1 MLKGLRSAETAMNI
15 QLTRTNVLAN
25 NLANVNATGF
35 KQVLTQVVEQMRQ
48 EAGGGGTASGG
59 GAVEPD
65 GATAAVDGTMPAA
78 PESRSR
84 SIRDLVLDMRA
95 PVDMSQGTLRETGRA
110 TDVALQD
117 EGLFRVTRDGK
128 EYYTRNGA
136 FMLDAQRR
144 LSLPDGALVQGDGGP
159 LEIPEGELSISADG
173 GVRAGGVEVGRLAVV
188 AFDDPGLLH
197 HVGGSLLA
205 APAGVTAKPL
215 PADKVRLAQGM
226 LEESNA
232 NPIDTMVAMIA
243 AQRAFEMDAKVLQ
256 EADRTLDK
264 AVNQLSRTA

>member
-15 QLTRTNVLAN
+15 QLTRSSVLAN

-48 EAGGGGTASGG
+48 DT
-59 GAVEPD
+59 D
-65 GATAAVDGTMPAA
+65 GAPAA
-78 PESRSR
+78 PQETAAAGTQGRSR
-84 SIRDLVLDMRA
+84 GIRDLVLDVRA
-95 PVDMSQGTLRETGRA
+95 PVDMSQGTLRETGRP
-110 TDVALQD
+110 TDFALQD
-117 EGLFRVTRDGK
+117 EGLFRVSRDGD
-128 EYYTRNGA
+128 EFYTRNGA

-144 LSLPDGALVQGDGGP
+144 LSTPDGALVLGDGGP
-159 LEIPEGELSISADG
+159 LEIPEGELSVAADG
-173 GVRAGGVEVGRLAVV
+173 GVRVGGVEVGRLSVV
-188 AFDDPGLLH
+188 AFDDPGRLH

-205 APAGVTAKPL
+205 APEGVTAKPL
-215 PADKVRLAQGM
+215 AADKVRVSQGM

>member
-1 MLKGLRSAETAMNI
+1 VLKGLRSAETAMNI

-35 KQVLTQVVEQMRQ
+35 KQVLTQIVEQMRQ
-48 EAGGGGTASGG
+48 ETDG
-59 GAVEPD
+59 GATDAATATD
-65 GATAAVDGTMPAA
+65 GAATAAAA
-78 PESRSR
+78 GRGR
-84 SIRDLVLDMRA
+84 SIRDLVLDVRA
-95 PVDMSQGTLRETGRA
+95 PVDMSQGTLRETGRP
-110 TDVALQD
+110 TDLAFQD
-117 EGLFRVTRDGK
+117 EGLFRVVRDGQ
-128 EYYTRNGA
+128 EYFTRNGA
-136 FMLDAQRR
+136 FTLDAQRR
-144 LSLPDGALVQGDGGP
+144 LSTSDGALVQGEGGP
-159 LEIPEGELSISADG
+159 LEIPEGELSVGADG
-173 GVRAGGVEVGRLAVV
+173 GVRVGGVEVGRLSVV
-188 AFDDPGLLH
+188 AFDDPGRLH

-215 PADKVRLAQGM
+215 AADKVRLVQGM

-256 EADRTLDK
+256 ESDRTLDK

>member
-1 MLKGLRSAETAMNI
+1 MLKGLRSSETAMNI

-48 EAGGGGTASGG
+48 EAGGGEAAAAADAAAGQ
-59 GAVEPD
+59 GA
-65 GATAAVDGTMPAA
+65 APAA
-78 PESRSR
+78 GASRAV
-84 SIRDLVLDMRA
+84 RDLILDMRA
-95 PVDMSQGTLRETGRA
+95 PVDMSQGTLRETGRP
-110 TDVALQD
+110 TDLALQD
-117 EGLFRVTRDGK
+117 EGLFKVSRDGK

-136 FMLDAQRR
+136 FSLDAQRR
-144 LSLPDGALVQGDGGP
+144 LTTSDGALVQGDGGP
-159 LEIPEGELSISADG
+159 LEIPEGELSVGADG
-173 GVRAGGVEVGRLAVV
+173 GVRVGGVEVGRLAVV
-188 AFDDPGLLH
+188 AFDDPGRLH

-205 APAGVTAKPL
+205 APVGVTAKPL
-215 PADKVRLAQGM
+215 AADKVRVAQGM

>member
-35 KQVLTQVVEQMRQ
+35 KQVLTQIVEQMRQ
-48 EAGGGGTASGG
+48 ETDG
-59 GAVEPD
+59 GAAAPD
-65 GATAAVDGTMPAA
+65 AAMPDAAAAAEGAAPAA
-78 PESRSR
+78 TPARGR
-84 SIRDLVLDMRA
+84 SIRDLVLDVRA
-95 PVDMSQGTLRETGRA
+95 PVDMSQGTLRETGRP
-110 TDVALQD
+110 TDLAFQD
-117 EGLFRVTRDGK
+117 EGLFRVVRDGQ
-128 EYYTRNGA
+128 EYFTRNGA
-136 FMLDAQRR
+136 FALDAQRR
-144 LSLPDGALVQGDGGP
+144 LSTPDGALVQGEGGP
-159 LEIPEGELSISADG
+159 LEIPEGELSVGADG
-173 GVRAGGVEVGRLAVV
+173 GVRVGGVEVGRLSVV
-188 AFDDPGLLH
+188 AFDDPGRLH
-197 HVGGSLLA
+197 HVGGSLPA

-215 PADKVRLAQGM
+215 AADKVRLVQGM

-256 EADRTLDK
+256 ESDRTLDK

>member
-1 MLKGLRSAETAMNI
+1 VLKGLRSSETAMNI

-48 EAGGGGTASGG
+48 EQGVEAARPADAAAAAG
-59 GAVEPD
+59 
-65 GATAAVDGTMPAA
+65 
-78 PESRSR
+78 RSR
-84 SIRDLVLDMRA
+84 SARDLILDLRA
-95 PVDMSQGTLRETGRA
+95 PVDMSQGTLRETGRP
-110 TDVALQD
+110 TDLALQD
-117 EGLFRVTRDGK
+117 EGLFRVSQGGK

-136 FMLDAQRR
+136 FTLDAQRR
-144 LSLPDGALVQGDGGP
+144 LTTSDGALVQGDGGP
-159 LEIPEGELSISADG
+159 LEIPEGELSVGADG
-173 GVRAGGVEVGRLAVV
+173 GVRVGGVEVGRLAVV

-205 APAGVTAKPL
+205 APEGVTAQPL
-215 PADKVRLAQGM
+215 AADKVRVAQGM

>member
-35 KQVLTQVVEQMRQ
+35 KQVLTQIVEQMRQ
-48 EAGGGGTASGG
+48 ETDGRTA
-59 GAVEPD
+59 ALDAATPED
-65 GATAAVDGTMPAA
+65 ATAAADGAA
-78 PESRSR
+78 PGRGR
-84 SIRDLVLDMRA
+84 SIRDLVLDVRA
-95 PVDMSQGTLRETGRA
+95 PVDMSQGTLRETGRP
-110 TDVALQD
+110 TDLAFQD
-117 EGLFRVTRDGK
+117 EGLFRVVRDGQ
-128 EYYTRNGA
+128 EYFTRNGA
-136 FMLDAQRR
+136 FALDAQRR
-144 LSLPDGALVQGDGGP
+144 LSTPDGALVQGEGGP
-159 LEIPEGELSISADG
+159 LEIPDGELSVGADG
-173 GVRAGGVEVGRLAVV
+173 GVRVGGVEVGRLSVV
-188 AFDDPGLLH
+188 NFDDPGRLH

-215 PADKVRLAQGM
+215 AADKVRLVQGM

-256 EADRTLDK
+256 ESDRTLDK

>member
-35 KQVLTQVVEQMRQ
+35 KQVLTQIVEQMRQ
-48 EAGGGGTASGG
+48 ESDG
-59 GAVEPD
+59 GAATTDAAMPD
-65 GATAAVDGTMPAA
+65 AAAAAEGAAPAA
-78 PESRSR
+78 AAGRGR
-84 SIRDLVLDMRA
+84 SIRDLVLDVRA
-95 PVDMSQGTLRETGRA
+95 PVDMSQGTLRETGRP
-110 TDVALQD
+110 TDLAFQD
-117 EGLFRVTRDGK
+117 EGLFRVVRDGQ
-128 EYYTRNGA
+128 EYFTRNGA
-136 FMLDAQRR
+136 FALDAQRR
-144 LSLPDGALVQGDGGP
+144 LSTPDGALVQGEGGP
-159 LEIPEGELSISADG
+159 LEIPEGELSVGADG
-173 GVRAGGVEVGRLAVV
+173 GVRVGGVEVGRLSVV
-188 AFDDPGLLH
+188 AFDDPGRLH

-215 PADKVRLAQGM
+215 AADKVRLVQGM

-256 EADRTLDK
+256 ESDRTLDK

>member
-1 MLKGLRSAETAMNI
+1 VLKGLRSAETAMNI

-35 KQVLTQVVEQMRQ
+35 KQVLTQIVEQMRQ
-48 EAGGGGTASGG
+48 ATDG
-59 GAVEPD
+59 GA
-65 GATAAVDGTMPAA
+65 AA
-78 PESRSR
+78 PDAAMPDAAAPGRGRSV
-84 SIRDLVLDMRA
+84 RDLILDVRA
-95 PVDMSQGTLRETGRA
+95 PVDMSQGTLRETGRP
-110 TDVALQD
+110 TDLAFQD
-117 EGLFRVTRDGK
+117 EGLFRVVRDGQ
-128 EYYTRNGA
+128 EYFTRNGA
-136 FMLDAQRR
+136 FALDAQRR
-144 LSLPDGALVQGDGGP
+144 LSTPDGALVQGEGGP
-159 LEIPEGELSISADG
+159 LEIPEGELSVGADG
-173 GVRAGGVEVGRLAVV
+173 GVRVGGVEVGRLSVV
-188 AFDDPGLLH
+188 TFDDPGRLH

-215 PADKVRLAQGM
+215 AADKVRLVQGM

-256 EADRTLDK
+256 ESDRTLDK